1 MWHKYVH
8 TCAIG
13 ILFVF
18 LYKYEHNIGR
28 TMSLQA
34 LNFFFMIA
42 RTWLCGGDTRC
53 HIVPVFTFVN

>member
-13 ILFVF
+13 IPFLF

-34 LNFFFMIA
+34 LIFFF
-42 RTWLCGGDTRC
+42 
-53 HIVPVFTFVN
+53 